1 MAHLLPPGSVVAR
14 LPRVPTRA
22 LRQVT
27 TLVSCICAIVSLGS
41 CDKVPLLAPTESTI
55 TLVSDRT
62 VVPVNGTAQI
72 IATLIEQSGTPA
84 HNGTLVTFTTTLG
97 ALDPREAVTSNGQA
111 VVTLRAGTES
121 GTAEVGAF
129 SGSARTEA
137 PVMILIGGAAAAA
150 VTVSANPAA
159 VPPTGDTVTI
169 LAAVTDA
176 SGNRLTGVPVSFT
189 SSAGTLANATV
200 ITDST
205 GEARTT
211 LTTDRETTVTA
222 TAGAFSSS
230 VAIGLSAL
238 PSVTIVATPTT
249 TSVGE
254 PVTFAVSVTA
264 GSSAIRE
271 VSVNF
276 GDGTDQ
282 ALGALAGATNVAHTY
297 TFAGTFQV
305 VATVTDSSGATV
317 TVATVLLVE
326 AAAPLNVTITAPATV
341 QVNVPATFTATATQ
355 PAGTLEIDR
364 YEWNFGDGQTAVTTG
379 SVTSHVY
386 TSSGLK
392 VATVRAVEKDGR
404 SGTGRVE
411 VNVTPVSPLNVNLV
425 ASPSPGT
432 VAEVVTFTATA
443 TGTTIPISS
452 YAWNFGDG
460 STVTTS
466 GSSVNHVYTTA
477 GAITVTV
484 TATTVEGVTGSTQ
497 ITLVIE
503 PSVFSVSLTF
513 SPARPDAST
522 VVTFTALVTPS
533 TTVTDRYEWLFGDGT
548 LLVTTSSNTTP
559 HTFSSVSGPSPQTF
573 IVTVT
578 VFRTVGGVS
587 TSTSSE
593 VAVTVAP

>member
-1 MAHLLPPGSVVAR
+1 M
-14 LPRVPTRA
+14 PTRA

-27 TLVSCICAIVSLGS
+27 TLVSCMCAIVSIGS

-55 TLVSDRT
+55 TLVSDRA

-97 ALDPREAVTSNGQA
+97 TLDPREAVTSNGQA

-150 VTVSANPAA
+150 VTLSANPAA
-159 VPPTGDTVTI
+159 VPPTGATVTI

-189 SSAGTLANATV
+189 TSAGTLASATV

-276 GDGTDQ
+276 GDGT
-282 ALGALAGATNVAHTY
+282 ARELGALAGATNVAHTY

-317 TVATVLLVE
+317 TVATIILVE

-341 QVNVPATFTATATQ
+341 QVNVPTTFTATVTQ

-364 YEWNFGDGQTAVTTG
+364 YEWNFGDGETAVTTG
-379 SVTSHVY
+379 SSTSHVY

-432 VAEVVTFTATA
+432 VDEVVTFTATA
-443 TGTTIPISS
+443 TGTTVPIAT

-460 STVTTS
+460 TTVTTS
-466 GSSVNHVYTTA
+466 GNVVNHVFTTA
-477 GAITVTV
+477 DDSPYTVTV
-484 TATTVEGVTGSTQ
+484 TATTTEGVTGSTQ
-497 ITLVIE
+497 ITLIVVPLQVEVTLAIS
-503 PSVFSVSLTF
+503 PLTANALQTVSFTATVT
-513 SPARPDAST
+513 PAT
-522 VVTFTALVTPS
+522 VVVTNYAW
-533 TTVTDRYEWLFGDGT
+533 DFGDAAGT
-548 LLVTTSSNTTP
+548 KSNTTGRTTT
-559 HTFSSVSGPSPQTF
+559 HSYQNADKGLTR
-573 IVTVT
+573 TVT
-578 VFRTVGGVS
+578 VEVTTAPNGDKFSTQGV
-587 TSTSSE
+587 
-593 VAVTVAP
+593 VTINP

>member
-1 MAHLLPPGSVVAR
+1 M
-14 LPRVPTRA
+14 PTRA

-27 TLVSCICAIVSLGS
+27 TLVSCMCAIVSLGS

-55 TLVSDRT
+55 TLVSDRA

-97 ALDPREAVTSNGQA
+97 TLDPREAVTNNGQA

-121 GTAEVGAF
+121 GTAEIGAF

-137 PVMILIGGAAAAA
+137 PVMIAIGGAAAAA
-150 VTVSANPAA
+150 VTLSANPAA
-159 VPPTGDTVTI
+159 VPPTGGTVTI
-169 LAAVTDA
+169 IAAVTDA
-176 SGNRLTGVPVSFT
+176 SGNRLVGVPVSFT
-189 SSAGTLANATV
+189 ANAGTLASATV
-200 ITDST
+200 VTDSS

-276 GDGTDQ
+276 GDGT
-282 ALGALAGATNVAHTY
+282 ARELGALAGATNVAHTY

-317 TVATVLLVE
+317 TVATVIVVE
-326 AAAPLNVTITAPATV
+326 AAAPLSVTITAPATV
-341 QVNVPATFTATATQ
+341 QVNVPATFTATVTQ

-364 YEWNFGDGQTAVTTG
+364 YEWNFGDGQTTVTAG
-379 SVTSHVY
+379 SSTSHVY

-392 VATVRAVEKDGR
+392 VVTVRAVEKDGR
-404 SGTGRVE
+404 TGTGRVE
-411 VNVTPVSPLNVNLV
+411 VNVTPASPLNVNLV

-432 VAEVVTFTATA
+432 VDEVVTFTATA
-443 TGTTIPISS
+443 TGTTVPIAS

-460 STVTTS
+460 TTVTTS
-466 GSSVNHVYTTA
+466 GNVVNHVFTTA
-477 GAITVTV
+477 ATRTVTV
-484 TATTVEGVTGSTQ
+484 TVTTTEGVTGSTQ
-497 ITLVIE
+497 ITLIVVPLQVEVTLAIS
-503 PSVFSVSLTF
+503 PLTASAGQTVSFTATVT
-513 SPARPDAST
+513 PAT
-522 VVTFTALVTPS
+522 VVVTNYFWEFGNVAADTANTIGRTTTFAYLDADKGS
-533 TTVTDRYEWLFGDGT
+533 TRT
-548 LLVTTSSNTTP
+548 
-559 HTFSSVSGPSPQTF
+559 
-573 IVTVT
+573 VTVT
-578 VFRTVGGVS
+578 VTTAPNG
-587 TSTSSE
+587 
-593 VAVTVAP
+593 VTVKTTGLITINP

>member
-1 MAHLLPPGSVVAR
+1 M
-14 LPRVPTRA
+14 
-22 LRQVT
+22 
-27 TLVSCICAIVSLGS
+27 CAIVSLGS

-55 TLVSDRT
+55 TLVSDRA

-72 IATLIEQSGTPA
+72 VATVIEQSGTPA

-97 ALDPREAVTSNGQA
+97 TLDPREAVTSNGQA

-121 GTAEVGAF
+121 GTAEIGAF
-129 SGSARTEA
+129 SGSAQTEA

-150 VTVSANPAA
+150 VTLSANPAA
-159 VPPTGDTVTI
+159 VPPTGAAVTI
-169 LAAVTDA
+169 LAAVIDA
-176 SGNRLTGVPVSFT
+176 SGNRLVGVPVSFT
-189 SSAGTLANATV
+189 ASAGTLASATAT
-200 ITDST
+200 TDSA

-230 VAIGLSAL
+230 VTIGLNAL
-238 PSVTIVATPTT
+238 PSVTIVATPTA

-264 GSSAIRE
+264 GSSAIRA

-276 GDGTDQ
+276 GDGT
-282 ALGALAGATNVAHTY
+282 ARELGALAGATNVAHTY

-317 TVATVLLVE
+317 TVATVIVVE
-326 AAAPLNVTITAPATV
+326 AAAPLSVTITAPATV
-341 QVNVPATFTATATQ
+341 QVNVAAIFTADVTQ
-355 PAGTLEIDR
+355 SAAGTLEIDR
-364 YEWNFGDGQTAVTTG
+364 YEWTFGDGQTTVTAG

-392 VATVRAVEKDGR
+392 VVTVRAVEKDGR

-432 VAEVVTFTATA
+432 VDEVVTFTATA
-443 TGTTIPISS
+443 TGTTVPIAT

-460 STVTTS
+460 TTVTTS
-466 GSSVNHVYTTA
+466 GNVVNHVFTTTA
-477 GAITVTV
+477 TRTVTV
-484 TATTVEGVTGSTQ
+484 TVTTTEGVTGSTQ
-497 ITLVIE
+497 ITLIVVPLQVEILLTASPVN
-503 PSVFSVSLTF
+503 PSAGF
-513 SPARPDAST
+513 P
-522 VVTFTALVTPS
+522 VTFTATVTPA
-533 TTVTDRYEWLFGDGT
+533 TVVVTRYDWLFGDGT
-548 LLVTTSSNTTP
+548 PLLVN
-559 HTFSSVSGPSPQTF
+559 GG
-573 IVTVT
+573 
-578 VFRTVGGVS
+578 RTVVHAFAAAATSFTVKVTATLSDGS
-587 TSTSSE
+587 TVETQT
-593 VAVTVAP
+593 VVTTQ